1 MWEQKVKG
9 KSSPTVTE
17 FNSPELNNNHYFSI
31 ILSINTNNFYTHPS
45 FQEWHSNIAYIAKAK
60 EFNSVFASLFI
71 ITIIIL
77 AINISQLSSVLKS
90 FILDK
95 GVLKYPSTSNFFG
108 LNSLYFA
115 NCSLASSFLSSKL

>member
-1 MWEQKVKG
+1 MQKNL
-9 KSSPTVTE
+9 TR
-17 FNSPELNNNHYFSI
+17 FL
-31 ILSINTNNFYTHPS
+31 HPY
-45 FQEWHSNIAYIAKAK
+45 SNCRK
-60 EFNSVFASLFI
+60 FI
-71 ITIIIL
+71 IT
-77 AINISQLSSVLKS
+77 ISQLSSVLNS